1 MCFSSLTHQHK
12 LICYRSVLQVKQTDF
27 YSADNQK
34 FDSVL
39 VSGENQFYPFKVLRG
54 EVQGEDVWLEQKSYF
69 HGIGHGT
76 VYTLIS
82 QKKKEGKNPTFT
94 AKQFRTEKTMS
105 LKKSMGQLPTT

>member
-69 HGIGHGT
+69 HAIGHGT

-82 QKKKEGKNPTFT
+82 QKKWK
-94 AKQFRTEKTMS
+94 EKTPHLLQNS
-105 LKKSMGQLPTT
+105 LELKKQ

>member
-12 LICYRSVLQVKQTDF
+12 LIRYRSVLQVKQTDF

-39 VSGENQFYPFKVLRG
+39 VSGENQFYPFKILRG

-82 QKKKEGKNPTFT
+82 QKKWK
-94 AKQFRTEKTMS
+94 EKTPHLLQNS
-105 LKKSMGQLPTT
+105 LELKKQ